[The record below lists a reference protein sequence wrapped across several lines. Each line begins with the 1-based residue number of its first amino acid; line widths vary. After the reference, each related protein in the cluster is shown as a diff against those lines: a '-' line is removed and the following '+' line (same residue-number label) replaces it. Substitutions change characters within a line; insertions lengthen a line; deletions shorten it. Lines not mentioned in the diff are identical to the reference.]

1 MFSYESMVLL
11 RKTNKLKIRL
21 GISYSCIVANEN
33 MLGRSFLGSKL
44 SPPLKRYEK
53 FHYGEL
59 RLQNGIL
66 SSRPLFFCS
75 HATCVCQGTQNIL
88 AFKRASCLL
97 LYYFEIIIQNIS
109 SSELLHAIW
118 GRQGSMINTHPC
130 T

>member
-1 MFSYESMVLL
+1 ME
-11 RKTNKLKIRL
+11 NKIRYFL
-21 GISYSCIVANEN
+21 TVVVANEN

-88 AFKRASCLL
+88 TFKRASCFSTTLRS
-97 LYYFEIIIQNIS
+97 LYETSHQNS
-109 SSELLHAIW
+109 YMRFGVDKEV
-118 GRQGSMINTHPC
+118 
-130 T
+130 